1 MLKKVA
7 LGFMLTLVV
16 VSLFGCGM
24 STMGLVEENMSE
36 LTKVYYMAENNDFY
50 CTLSSGVR
58 EKNYL
63 MNGESGEVTDFALL
77 TIVPNQN
84 VSGSLIKAHVK
95 IDGVESEVEL
105 EINGLNHNFM
115 VDLEKAFSGNEVVE
129 VTYEGVGLVLENVS
143 NDFSVDYNK
152 AIEIACKEMNEQI
165 VAKKKF
171 SNLNA
176 ECYLRVLDKKANQ
189 FDSVFWC
196 FTVLNVDNE
205 SYSIVLSA
213 EDGTVLAKSE

>member
-1 MLKKVA
+1 MRKKIV

-24 STMGLVEENMSE
+24 STVGLVEENMSE
-36 LTKVYYMAENNDFY
+36 LTKVYYMAENDDFY

-58 EKNYL
+58 EKTYL
-63 MNGESGEVTDFALL
+63 MNGESSEVTDFALL

-84 VSGSLIKAHVK
+84 VSGSLIKANVK

-129 VTYEGVGLVLENVS
+129 VTYGGSSIALENVS
-143 NDFSVDYNK
+143 QNFAVDYNK
-152 AIEIACKEMNEQI
+152 AIEIACQEMNEQI
-165 VAKKKF
+165 TAKKKF
-171 SNLNA
+171 SKLNA

-205 SYSIVLSA
+205 SYSVVISA
-213 EDGTVLAKSE
+213 EDGSVLAKTN